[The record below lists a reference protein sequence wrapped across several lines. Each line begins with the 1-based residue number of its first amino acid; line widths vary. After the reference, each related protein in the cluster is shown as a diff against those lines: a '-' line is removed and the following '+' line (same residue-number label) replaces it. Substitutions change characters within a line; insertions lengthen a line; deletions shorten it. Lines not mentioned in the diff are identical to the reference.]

1 MDGANMNAQVG
12 WTSPAYLGADVCHLN
27 MHKTFCI
34 PHGGG
39 GPGMG
44 PIGVKAHLA
53 PFLPADSFY
62 DRSNFLT
69 NISLSWI
76 VETASGPVSSAP
88 YGSAS
93 ILPIS
98 IAYIWGLGKEG
109 LAKATAVSILTANYL
124 VSRLKDHYK
133 ILYRGQNNLVAHEF
147 IIDIRPIK
155 VELIGSKR

>member
-12 WTSPAYLGADVCHLN
+12 WTSPAFLGADVCHLN

-53 PFLPADSFY
+53 PFLPGHFFFEESKKIQKINLNSIGGD
-62 DRSNFLT
+62 N
-69 NISLSWI
+69 
-76 VETASGPVSSAP
+76 SGAVAAAP
-88 YGSAS
+88 FGSAS

-109 LAKATAVSILTANYL
+109 LAKSTAVSILAANYMAH
-124 VSRLKDHYK
+124 RLKDHYK
-133 ILYRGQNNLVAHEF
+133 ILYQGQNGRVAHEF

-155 VELIGSKR
+155 VFFLSFIN